1 MTERNVLF
9 GDIPFDLSFNNLEDG
24 EFVIKTAGE
33 VFGSD
38 KTVLVFGLP
47 GAFTP
52 TCSTQQLPGFEELY
66 EQFQDAGIDEI
77 YCTSVNDGFVMNSW
91 FDSLGIE
98 KVQPLA
104 DGNGKFARFMGMLVE
119 KTNLGFGMR
128 SWRYAAIIRS
138 GRVINLFQEVGM
150 RDNHEEDPYEA
161 SNPQNI
167 LYFLQDVEEHEE
179 TDEESMTQYD
189 TGVTSESFDANGS
202 PIEK

>member
-66 EQFQDAGIDEI
+66 EQFLLPM
-77 YCTSVNDGFVMNSW
+77 F
-91 FDSLGIE
+91 
-98 KVQPLA
+98 P
-104 DGNGKFARFMGMLVE
+104 
-119 KTNLGFGMR
+119 
-128 SWRYAAIIRS
+128 
-138 GRVINLFQEVGM
+138 
-150 RDNHEEDPYEA
+150 
-161 SNPQNI
+161 
-167 LYFLQDVEEHEE
+167 
-179 TDEESMTQYD
+179 
-189 TGVTSESFDANGS
+189 
-202 PIEK
+202 